1 MFGKWFDKKKNSA
14 GTLEID
20 GELIKKCSVYYIPCD
35 AIRPNAMRSRY
46 DFDEDRLVKLAC
58 SIKNY
63 GIIEPIIVR
72 ETDVDDSYDYEIVSG
87 ERRLRAAKLA
97 GLSLIPSIILDIEQE
112 ISAEM
117 SIIENVHSEPLNYFE
132 HAVALQRLKEHYQDD
147 FCDVS
152 SRLGLSEHQMSKKLK
167 LLELSYNERQ
177 ILLNM
182 NVSED
187 NALGI
192 AQITDKAQRHMLI
205 ESICGEG
212 LNEDAI
218 KSRLELIDRNNA
230 RSNCDLEL
238 PRDVSSAIK
247 GIISKI
253 NFLNRNKKRADVK
266 LSRSIDCITLN
277 ISIKL

>member
-1 MFGKWFDKKKNSA
+1 MARSGYEAAKLLSDYNN
-14 GTLEID
+14 EILVTD
-20 GELIKKCSVYYIPCD
+20 MSKQ
-35 AIRPNAMRSRY
+35 
-46 DFDEDRLVKLAC
+46 DENQVKDLDERNV
-58 SIKNY
+58 K
-63 GIIEPIIVR
+63 IVI
-72 ETDVDDSYDYEIVSG
+72 TDDPVPLLDDSYDYEIVSG

-97 GLSLIPSIILDIEQE
+97 GLSSIPSIILDVEQE

-117 SIIENVHSEPLNYFE
+117 SIIENIHSEPLNYFE

-182 NVSED
+182 NVSEN

-218 KSRLELIDRNNA
+218 KSRLELIDRSNA
-230 RSNCDLEL
+230 RSNCD
-238 PRDVSSAIK
+238 
-247 GIISKI
+247 
-253 NFLNRNKKRADVK
+253 
-266 LSRSIDCITLN
+266 
-277 ISIKL
+277 

>member
-1 MFGKWFDKKKNSA
+1 MFGKWFDKKKNST

-20 GELIKKCSVYYIPCD
+20 DELIKKCSVYYIPCD

>member
-1 MFGKWFDKKKNSA
+1 MFGKWFDKKKNST

-46 DFDEDRLVKLAC
+46 DFDEDKLVKLAC
-58 SIKNY
+58 SIKHY

-97 GLSLIPSIILDIEQE
+97 GLSSIPSIILDIEQE

-117 SIIENVHSEPLNYFE
+117 SIIENIHSEPLNYFE

-182 NVSED
+182 NVSEN

-218 KSRLELIDRNNA
+218 KTRLELIDRNNA
-230 RSNCDLEL
+230 RSNCNLEL

-253 NFLNRNKKRADVK
+253 NFLNRYKKRADVK

>member
-46 DFDEDRLVKLAC
+46 DFDEDKLVKLAC
-58 SIKNY
+58 SIKHY

-218 KSRLELIDRNNA
+218 ISRLELINQSNA

-253 NFLNRNKKRADVK
+253 NFLNRYKKRADVK

>member
-1 MFGKWFDKKKNSA
+1 MFGKWFDKKKNST
-14 GTLEID
+14 GMLEID
-20 GELIKKCSVYYIPCD
+20 DELIEKCSVYYIPCD

-46 DFDEDRLVKLAC
+46 DFDEDKLVKLAC
-58 SIKNY
+58 SIKHY

-97 GLSLIPSIILDIEQE
+97 GLSLIPSIILDVEQE

-117 SIIENVHSEPLNYFE
+117 SIIENIHSEPLNYFE

-218 KSRLELIDRNNA
+218 ISRLELINQSNA

-253 NFLNRNKKRADVK
+253 NFLNRYKKRADVK

>member
-1 MFGKWFDKKKNSA
+1 
-14 GTLEID
+14 
-20 GELIKKCSVYYIPCD
+20 
-35 AIRPNAMRSRY
+35 
-46 DFDEDRLVKLAC
+46 
-58 SIKNY
+58 
-63 GIIEPIIVR
+63 
-72 ETDVDDSYDYEIVSG
+72 VSG

-97 GLSLIPSIILDIEQE
+97 GLSLIPSIILDVEQE

-117 SIIENVHSEPLNYFE
+117 SIIENIHSEPLNYFE

-182 NVSED
+182 NVSEN

-218 KSRLELIDRNNA
+218 KSRLEFINQSNA

-253 NFLNRNKKRADVK
+253 NFLNRYKKRADVK

-277 ISIKL
+277 IIIKL

>member
-1 MFGKWFDKKKNSA
+1 MFGKWFDKKKNST

-46 DFDEDRLVKLAC
+46 DFDEDKLVKLAC

-117 SIIENVHSEPLNYFE
+117 SLIENIHFEPLNYFE
-132 HAVALQRLKEHYQDD
+132 HAVALQRLKEHYRDG

-182 NVSED
+182 NVSEN

-192 AQITDKAQRHMLI
+192 AQINDKAQRHMLI

>member
-1 MFGKWFDKKKNSA
+1 MFGKWFDKKKNNT

-20 GELIKKCSVYYIPCD
+20 GELIEKCSVYYIPCD

-46 DFDEDRLVKLAC
+46 DFDEDKLVKLAC
-58 SIKNY
+58 SIKHY

-97 GLSLIPSIILDIEQE
+97 GLSSIPSIILDIEQE

-117 SIIENVHSEPLNYFE
+117 SIIENMHSEPLNYFE

-182 NVSED
+182 NVSEN

-192 AQITDKAQRHMLI
+192 AQINDKAQRHMLI

-218 KSRLELIDRNNA
+218 KSRLELIDRNNT

-238 PRDVSSAIK
+238 PRDVSSTIK

-253 NFLNRNKKRADVK
+253 NFLNRYKKRADVK

>member
-1 MFGKWFDKKKNSA
+1 MFGKWFDKKKNST

-46 DFDEDRLVKLAC
+46 DFDEDKLVKLAC
-58 SIKNY
+58 SIKHY

-97 GLSLIPSIILDIEQE
+97 GLSSIPSIILNVEQE

-117 SIIENVHSEPLNYFE
+117 SIIENIHSEPLNYFE
-132 HAVALQRLKEHYQDD
+132 HAVAIQRLREHYQDD

-182 NVSED
+182 NVSEN

-218 KSRLELIDRNNA
+218 KTRLELIDRNNA

-253 NFLNRNKKRADVK
+253 NFLNRYKKRADVK

>member
-20 GELIKKCSVYYIPCD
+20 GELIKKCSVYYISCD

-46 DFDEDRLVKLAC
+46 DFDEDKLVNLAC

-182 NVSED
+182 NVSEN

-218 KSRLELIDRNNA
+218 KSHLELINGNNA

-253 NFLNRNKKRADVK
+253 NFLNRYKKRADVK

>member
-97 GLSLIPSIILDIEQE
+97 GLSLIPSIILDVEQE

-117 SIIENVHSEPLNYFE
+117 SIIENIHSEPLNYFE

-182 NVSED
+182 NVSEN

-218 KSRLELIDRNNA
+218 ISRLELINQSNA

-253 NFLNRNKKRADVK
+253 NFLNRYKKRADVK